1 MDLQK
6 KLMYT
11 EMHVKGISEH
21 RDVDASVR
29 KAALNKVVD
38 MCARE
43 SAKIDQEVA
52 EQVAALEPPKAS

>member
-6 KLMYT
+6 KLGYA

-29 KAALNKVVD
+29 KAALGKIME
-38 MCARE
+38 MCSRE
-43 SAKIDQEVA
+43 SQRIDVEVA
-52 EQVAALEPPKAS
+52 EQVAALTPPVQG